1 MIITE
6 FNVCGKPITQGS
18 KRAISKGYMR
28 DTSDEATKHQPANR
42 LRDWKANI
50 EGAALLAMMG
60 LPYDIER
67 GPVNVSAQFVFERHP
82 SSWLKSGGIKK
93 GSPTIPRG
101 DLDKLFRAIGDAMSG
116 IVYKDDNQIVSWDGS
131 YKRFAEP
138 NESAGVYIVVS
149 RGVGASV

>member
-6 FNVCGKPITQGS
+6 FNVSGKPITQGS

-28 DTSDEATKHQPANR
+28 DTSDEATANQSANR
-42 LRDWKANI
+42 LRDWKEKVGMTAYMLRAPI
-50 EGAALLAMMG
+50 ELEA
-60 LPYDIER
+60 
-67 GPVNVSAQFVFERHP
+67 VNVSARFVFERHP
-82 SSWLKSGGIKK
+82 SNWLKSGNLKK

-116 IVYKDDNQIVSWDGS
+116 IVYKDDRQIVSWDGS
-131 YKRFAEP
+131 SKRFAGP

-149 RGVGASV
+149 RVAV